1 MAFRHGK
8 NAALTINSGALA
20 AFLTN
25 ADFSTDLDTADT
37 TTWGATWKSAVAGIP
52 GGKIDFS
59 GNYDPTATTGPG
71 AILFPLLTAGTAV
84 TALWYPG
91 GNVSGQSLYTITS
104 GVIVT
109 AYSES
114 SPVGGVVT
122 FKGSVLIV
130 VLPVRTVIGA

>member
-8 NAALTINSGALA
+8 NAALTLNSGALA

-25 ADFSTDLDTADT
+25 IDFSTDLDTSDT
-37 TTWGATWKSAVAGIP
+37 TAFGSTWKSAVAGVP
-52 GGKIDFS
+52 GGKLDFS
-59 GNYDPTATTGPG
+59 GLYDPTATTGPG
-71 AILFPLLTAGTAV
+71 AILFPLVTAGTAV
-84 TALWYPG
+84 TGLFYPG
-91 GNVSGQSLYTITS
+91 GNVAGQSLYTITT
-104 GVIVT
+104 GCIVT

>member
-8 NAALTINSGALA
+8 NAALTVNAGALA

-25 ADFSTDLDTADT
+25 VDLSIDLDTADT
-37 TTWGATWKSAVAGIP
+37 TTFGATWKTAVSGVP

-71 AILFPLLTAGTAV
+71 AILFPLVTAGTAV
-84 TALWYPG
+84 TVLAYPG
-91 GNVSGQSLYTITS
+91 GTASNQILYTITS
-104 GVIVT
+104 GGIVT
-109 AYSES
+109 SYAES

-122 FKGSVLIV
+122 FKGSIQVV
-130 VLPVRTVIGA
+130 VLPVRTVI